1 MPQINQLSTVFNSQ
15 LFWLIVVFGLIYFVI
30 ARTMV
35 PKVRSTMDSR
45 SGQIAEQIARA
56 EAARADAEEAQEA
69 WALRLEKSRAEA
81 AAVAQEARRAA
92 ARENEAMVNAAVA
105 KINLTLEAAERNIRK
120 AAADIREE
128 MVGVAADAEQA
139 RDEAF
144 AEAVFVL
151 AGGVLDDQSGAAGER
166 GDHGGPPSGSSMAGG
181 NGTFQRTSVPPCGP
195 GPTTQRP
202 PQRAARSDASPPP

>member
-69 WALRLEKSRAEA
+69 WALRLEKARAEA

-92 ARENEAMVNAAVA
+92 ARENEARINAALEQ
-105 KINLTLEAAERNIRK
+105 INLKVEAAERNIRE
-120 AAADIREE
+120 AAAGIRAE
-128 MVGVAADAEQA
+128 MVGVAAGLAQDLVERLTGIKVAK
-139 RDEAF
+139 DEALNAVT
-144 AEAVFVL
+144 AELEIMARE
-151 AGGVLDDQSGAAGER
+151 AAKSPRTDER
-166 GDHGGPPSGSSMAGG
+166 
-181 NGTFQRTSVPPCGP
+181 RVVEKVK
-195 GPTTQRP
+195 
-202 PQRAARSDASPPP
+202 